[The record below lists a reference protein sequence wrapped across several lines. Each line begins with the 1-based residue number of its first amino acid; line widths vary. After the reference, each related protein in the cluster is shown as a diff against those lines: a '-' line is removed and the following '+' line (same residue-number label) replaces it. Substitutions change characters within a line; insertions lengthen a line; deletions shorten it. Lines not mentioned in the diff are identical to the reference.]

1 MRENNL
7 TVKNK
12 EYKAKRTPVKNKP
25 RPERPNQW
33 WGIDM
38 TKFIIDTLGWVY
50 LVIVLDWYTRK
61 IVGYHIGLQS
71 KSTDWMKALDMAVN
85 EQCPEGTREYE
96 LNLMSFINACGVLK
110 INQAFTSYNNPKGN
124 ANTERVIRTIKE
136 DCIRINEWNS
146 LDEAK
151 NSIEKWIYNYNNLF
165 PHSMLDYLSPVEF
178 EKQITKQKV
187 ATIFSHI
194 QCLIT

>member
-12 EYKAKRTPVKNKP
+12 EYKAKRTPVKKKP
-25 RPERPNQW
+25 RPDRSNQW

-38 TKFIIDTLGWVY
+38 TKFIVDNLGWVY
-50 LVIVLDWYTRK
+50 LVVVLDWHTRK
-61 IVGYHIGLQS
+61 IVGYHIGIQS
-71 KSTDWMKALDMAVN
+71 KSTDWLEALNMAVN
-85 EQCPEGTREYE
+85 EQCPDGTREYE
-96 LNLMSFINACGVLK
+96 LNLMSDNGSQPTSTAFFNACGVLK

-136 DCIRINEWNS
+136 DCIWINEWNS

-151 NSIEKWIYNYNNLF
+151 KCIEKWIHNYNNLY

-178 EKQITKQKV
+178 EQLNTKQN
-187 ATIFSHI
+187 AA
-194 QCLIT
+194 